1 MELARR
7 VGAKAFSKVFD
18 LLSEDS
24 LQTLA
29 WLELDTK
36 GDVGQGRGEG
46 CWIRI
51 STSPRGEG
59 IHERCARLGESP
71 CGYLER
77 KMYVR
82 GSGLRNMP

>member
-7 VGAKAFSKVFD
+7 LGAKAFSKVFD

-36 GDVGQGRGEG
+36 GDVG
-46 CWIRI
+46 
-51 STSPRGEG
+51 
-59 IHERCARLGESP
+59 
-71 CGYLER
+71 
-77 KMYVR
+77 
-82 GSGLRNMP
+82 